1 MNASPLSLAMLNGH
15 ALFTFL
21 DLAGTFAFALSGAVA
36 ARERGLDWFGI
47 LVIAFTVACGGGVL
61 RDLCIGAISPAGLA
75 DWRYL
80 TTAVVAA
87 VLTMASHGIV
97 ERLAHPVV
105 LFDTLGLGLFAVTGA
120 QKALLFGANGEAA
133 VLMGMVTAVGG
144 GVARDVLLNRVP
156 VILQREIYASAALVG
171 AAVATGGAL
180 LGLESPTLT
189 WCAVAACF
197 ALRMLS
203 LRYRWNLPRFKRK
216 VRLEA
221 ANSLLESENRPDAGD
236 SLGE

>member
-1 MNASPLSLAMLNGH
+1 VNAAPLTLAMLNGH
-15 ALFTFL
+15 VLFTFL

-61 RDLCIGAISPAGLA
+61 RDLCIGAIPPAGLA

-80 TTAVVAA
+80 SAAMLAAVVS
-87 VLTMASHGIV
+87 MASQGLV

-120 QKALLFGANGEAA
+120 QKALLFGWNAEVA

-171 AAVATGGAL
+171 AAIATFGDL
-180 LGLESPTLT
+180 LGLASPVLT

-197 ALRMLS
+197 ALRMAS
-203 LRYRWNLPRFKRK
+203 LRYRWNLPRFKR
-216 VRLEA
+216 RR
-221 ANSLLESENRPDAGD
+221 RPEAGD
-236 SLGE
+236 SLHE

>member
-1 MNASPLSLAMLNGH
+1 VSASPLSLAMLNGH

-61 RDLCIGAISPAGLA
+61 RDLCIGAIPPAGLA

-80 TTAVVAA
+80 AAAVAAA
-87 VLTMASHGIV
+87 VLTMASQGPV
-97 ERLAHPVV
+97 TRLAHPVV

-120 QKALLFGANGEAA
+120 QKALLSGSNAEVA
-133 VLMGMVTAVGG
+133 VLLGMVTAVGG

-171 AAVATGGAL
+171 AAIATFGDL
-180 LGLESPTLT
+180 LGLASPVLT

-203 LRYRWNLPRFKRK
+203 LRFRWHLPRFKRK
-216 VRLEA
+216 T
-221 ANSLLESENRPDAGD
+221 RPEAGD
-236 SLGE
+236 SLSE

>member
-1 MNASPLSLAMLNGH
+1 VNATPLSLAMLNGH

-47 LVIAFTVACGGGVL
+47 LVIAFTVACGGGVF
-61 RDLCIGAISPAGLA
+61 RDLCIGAIPPAGLA

-80 TTAVVAA
+80 AAAVVAA
-87 VLTMASHGIV
+87 ALTTASQGLV
-97 ERLAHPVV
+97 ARLAHPVV

-120 QKALLFGANGEAA
+120 QKALLFGSNAEVA

-144 GVARDVLLNRVP
+144 GLARDVLLNRVP
-156 VILQREIYASAALVG
+156 VILRREIYASAALVG
-171 AAVATGGAL
+171 AAIATFGDL
-180 LGLESPTLT
+180 LGLASPVLT
-189 WCAVAACF
+189 WCAVAVCF

-203 LRYRWNLPRFKRK
+203 LRFSWNLPRFKRK
-216 VRLEA
+216 ARA
-221 ANSLLESENRPDAGD
+221 DAGD
-236 SLGE
+236 SMSE

>member
-1 MNASPLSLAMLNGH
+1 VSTSPLSLAMLNGH

-61 RDLCIGAISPAGLA
+61 RDLCIGAIPPAGLA

-80 TTAVVAA
+80 TAAVAAA
-87 VLTMASHGIV
+87 VLTMASKRLV
-97 ERLAHPVV
+97 VRLAHPVV

-120 QKALLFGANGEAA
+120 QKALLFGSNAEVA

-171 AAVATGGAL
+171 AAIATFGDL
-180 LGLESPTLT
+180 LGLASPVLT

-197 ALRMLS
+197 VLRMAS
-203 LRYRWNLPRFKRK
+203 LRFSWNLPRFKRK
-216 VRLEA
+216 
-221 ANSLLESENRPDAGD
+221 SRPEAGD
-236 SLGE
+236 SLSE

>member
-1 MNASPLSLAMLNGH
+1 MNAHALTQVLNGH
-15 ALFTFL
+15 VLFTFL

-36 ARERGLDWFGI
+36 ARERGLDWFGV
-47 LVIAFTVACGGGVL
+47 LVLAFTVACGGGVF
-61 RDLCIGAISPAGLA
+61 RDLCIGAIPPAGMS

-80 TTAVVAA
+80 LASCVAA
-87 VLTMASHGIV
+87 ALVTASKSLV

-120 QKALLFGANGEAA
+120 QKSLLAGSNAEVA

-171 AAVATGGAL
+171 AAVATFGEAFG
-180 LGLESPTLT
+180 LGSPALT
-189 WCAVAACF
+189 WSAVAACF
-197 ALRMLS
+197 ALRALS
-203 LRYRWNLPRFKRK
+203 LRYRWNLPRFQRK
-216 VRLEA
+216 P
-221 ANSLLESENRPDAGD
+221 RPDAGD
-236 SLGE
+236 SLNSLGE

>member
-1 MNASPLSLAMLNGH
+1 MLNGH
-15 ALFTFL
+15 VLFTVL

-47 LVIAFTVACGGGVL
+47 LVIAFTVACGGGVF
-61 RDLCIGAISPAGLA
+61 RDLCIGAIPPAGLA

-80 TTAVVAA
+80 ATAVAAA
-87 VLTMASHGIV
+87 VLTMASRGLV
-97 ERLAHPVV
+97 ERMAHPVT

-120 QKALLFGANGEAA
+120 QKALLLGSNAEVA

-156 VILQREIYASAALVG
+156 VILRREIYASAALVG
-171 AAVATGGAL
+171 AAIASFGDL
-180 LGLESPTLT
+180 LGLASTALT

-197 ALRMLS
+197 ALRMAS
-203 LRYRWNLPRFKRK
+203 LRFAWNLPRFKR
-216 VRLEA
+216 RA
-221 ANSLLESENRPDAGD
+221 DAVD
-236 SLGE
+236 SLHERE

>member
-1 MNASPLSLAMLNGH
+1 LNASTLSLAMLNGH

-47 LVIAFTVACGGGVL
+47 LVIAFTVACGGGAL
-61 RDLCIGAISPAGLA
+61 RDLCIGAIPPAGLA

-80 TTAVVAA
+80 AAAVAAA
-87 VLTMASHGIV
+87 VLTMASQGLV
-97 ERLAHPVV
+97 ARLAHPVV

-120 QKALLFGANGEAA
+120 QKALLFGWNAEVA
-133 VLMGMVTAVGG
+133 VLMGIVTAVGG

-171 AAVATGGAL
+171 AAVATSGDL
-180 LGLESPTLT
+180 LGLASPVLT

-197 ALRMLS
+197 ALRMAS
-203 LRYRWNLPRFKRK
+203 LRFRWNLPRFKR
-216 VRLEA
+216 RT
-221 ANSLLESENRPDAGD
+221 RPDAGD
-236 SLGE
+236 SRGE

>member
-1 MNASPLSLAMLNGH
+1 MSGTPLSLAVLNGH
-15 ALFTFL
+15 ALFTVL

-47 LVIAFTVACGGGVL
+47 GVIAFTVACGGGVL
-61 RDLCIGAISPAGLA
+61 RDLCIGAIPPAGLA

-80 TTAVVAA
+80 VAAVVAA
-87 VLTMASHGIV
+87 VIAAASQGIV
-97 ERLAHPVV
+97 KRLAHPVT

-120 QKALLFGANGEAA
+120 QKALLFGTNAEVA

-156 VILQREIYASAALVG
+156 VILRREIYASAALVG
-171 AAVATGGAL
+171 AAIAAFGDA
-180 LGLESPTLT
+180 LGLASTALT

-197 ALRMLS
+197 ALRLAS
-203 LRYRWNLPRFKRK
+203 LRYRWNLPSFRRQE
-216 VRLEA
+216 RAEA
-221 ANSLLESENRPDAGD
+221 PD
-236 SLGE
+236 SLHERE

>member
-1 MNASPLSLAMLNGH
+1 MLNGH
-15 ALFTFL
+15 VLFTVL

-47 LVIAFTVACGGGVL
+47 LVIAFTVACGGGVF
-61 RDLCIGAISPAGLA
+61 RDLCIGAIPPAGLA

-80 TTAVVAA
+80 ATAVAAA
-87 VLTMASHGIV
+87 VLTMASRGLV
-97 ERLAHPVV
+97 ERMAHPVT

-120 QKALLFGANGEAA
+120 QKALLFGSNAEVA

-156 VILQREIYASAALVG
+156 VILRREIYASAALVG
-171 AAVATGGAL
+171 AAIASFGDL
-180 LGLESPTLT
+180 LGLASTALT

-197 ALRMLS
+197 ALRMAS
-203 LRYRWNLPRFKRK
+203 LRFAWNLPRFKR
-216 VRLEA
+216 RA
-221 ANSLLESENRPDAGD
+221 DAVD
-236 SLGE
+236 SLHERE

>member
-1 MNASPLSLAMLNGH
+1 MNPAAITLGVLNGH

-36 ARERGLDWFGI
+36 ARERGLDWFGV

-61 RDLCIGAISPAGLA
+61 RDLCIGAIPPAGLA

-80 TTAVVAA
+80 LAA
-87 VLTMASHGIV
+87 VIAAGLTLASRGLV

-120 QKALLFGANGEAA
+120 QKALLFGSNAEVA
-133 VLMGMVTAVGG
+133 VLLGMVTAVGG

-171 AAVATGGAL
+171 AAIATFGEAL
-180 LGLESPTLT
+180 DLASPALT

-197 ALRMLS
+197 ALRMAS
-203 LRYRWNLPRFKRK
+203 LRFRWNLPRFKR
-216 VRLEA
+216 R
-221 ANSLLESENRPDAGD
+221 RGPDAAD
-236 SLGE
+236 SLQERE

>member
-1 MNASPLSLAMLNGH
+1 MLDGH
-15 ALFTFL
+15 ALFTVL

-47 LVIAFTVACGGGVL
+47 LVLAFTVACGGGVF
-61 RDLCIGAISPAGLA
+61 RDLCIGAIPPAGLA

-80 TTAVVAA
+80 ATAVAAA
-87 VLTMASHGIV
+87 VLTMASQALV
-97 ERLAHPVV
+97 VRLAHPVV

-120 QKALLFGANGEAA
+120 QKALLSGSNAEVA

-144 GVARDVLLNRVP
+144 GLARDVLLNRVP

-171 AAVATGGAL
+171 AAVATFGDQ
-180 LGLESPTLT
+180 LGLASPLLT
-189 WCAVAACF
+189 WCAVAVCF
-197 ALRMLS
+197 VLRMAS
-203 LRYRWNLPRFKRK
+203 LRFQWNLPRFKRK
-216 VRLEA
+216 Q
-221 ANSLLESENRPDAGD
+221 RPEAGD